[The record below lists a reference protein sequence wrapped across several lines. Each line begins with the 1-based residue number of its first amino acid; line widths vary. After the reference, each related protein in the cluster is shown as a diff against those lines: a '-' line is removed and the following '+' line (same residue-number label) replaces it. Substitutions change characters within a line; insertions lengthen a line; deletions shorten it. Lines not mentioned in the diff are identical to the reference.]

1 MKLRNLPHKSV
12 LALAWPMILSNIS
25 VPLVGLVDTAVLGHL
40 SSPVYLSAVAV
51 GASVLAIIFWAMG
64 FLRMGTTSLVARA
77 SGRKDEDTAEA
88 LLVRSA
94 LLAMLLGAVLIAVR
108 EPLLALALHWMQPS
122 AAAAPLAQSYCQ
134 IRILSAPLVLTT
146 MVILGWF
153 IGRQNTRIPLLVM
166 VTTNVVNLLLDLLLV
181 WGMGLNSDGAAFASL
196 GADSTGF
203 ILAVYLVLREKP
215 ALLKLVAR
223 YASLRLSDYQA
234 LLSINRHLFVRTLC
248 LLSTIAFFTA
258 QGARMGDTILA
269 ANAIIFQ
276 LLMLTS
282 YSLDGIAHASEA
294 LVGNAVGENNAPRT
308 RALIF
313 TTGFWSVLIAAAMSV
328 LFAVGDQWLMGLFTS
343 IEAVLQ
349 TLTTYYIWAI
359 LLPLISVWGFWLDG
373 VFIGA
378 GRTKTMQNV
387 MLGCC
392 VGVFFPV
399 WWLFQPWHNHGLW
412 VAFTAFSLARGVGLA
427 LYLPSLHQPAPMTST
442 LRQ

>member
-51 GASVLAIIFWAMG
+51 GASLLAIIFWAMG

-77 SGRKDEDTAEA
+77 CGRKDEDSAEA

-94 LLAMLLGAVLIAVR
+94 LLAILLGCVLIAVR

-153 IGRQNTRIPLLVM
+153 IGRQNTRTPLLIM

-196 GADSTGF
+196 GADSAGF
-203 ILAVYLVLREKP
+203 VLAVYLVFREKP

-294 LVGNAVGENNAPRT
+294 LVGNAVGESNAPRT
-308 RALIF
+308 RALIL

>member
-77 SGRKDEDTAEA
+77 SGRKDEDTTEA

-313 TTGFWSVLIAAAMSV
+313 TTGFWSVLIAAAMSM
-328 LFAVGDQWLMGLFTS
+328 LFAAGNDWLMGLFTS
-343 IEAVLQ
+343 IDAVLQ
-349 TLTTYYIWAI
+349 TLKIYYIWAI
-359 LLPLISVWGFWLDG
+359 MLPLICVWGFWLDG

-387 MLGCC
+387 MLVCC
-392 VGVFFPV
+392 AGVFFPV

-427 LYLPSLHQPAPMTST
+427 LYLPSLHSPAPE
-442 LRQ
+442 R

>member
-313 TTGFWSVLIAAAMSV
+313 TTGFWSVLIAAAMSM
-328 LFAVGDQWLMGLFTS
+328 LFAAGNDWLMGLFTS
-343 IEAVLQ
+343 IDAVLQ
-349 TLTTYYIWAI
+349 TLKIYYIWAI
-359 LLPLISVWGFWLDG
+359 MLPLICVWGFWLDG

-387 MLGCC
+387 MLVCC
-392 VGVFFPV
+392 AGVFFPV

-427 LYLPSLHQPAPMTST
+427 LYLPSLHSPAPE
-442 LRQ
+442 R